1 MGKVFCKI
9 WSFFLN
15 LFRDAMDAIAYALDT
30 IGTVALE
37 LLDGVGEVIGNVVG
51 NIFGGSN
58 FMIWLAVGVGAYFL
72 LKNDNKTRVELAN
85 SANPT
90 SQRSVLSGG

>member
-15 LFRDAMDAIAYALDT
+15 LFRDAIDAIAYALDT
-30 IGTVALE
+30 IGTVVLE
-37 LLDGVGEVIGNVVG
+37 LLDGIGEVIGNVVG

-58 FMIWLAVGVGAYFL
+58 LIIWLAVGVGAYFL
-72 LKNDNKTRVELAN
+72 LKNDNETRVDLAN